1 MGNTLIPTDH
11 EPYLVHKDRQP
22 FRHGV
27 IFDDDDEWTRKE
39 KELV

>member
-11 EPYLVHKDRQP
+11 ELYRVSKDRQ
-22 FRHGV
+22 FVRHGV
-27 IFDDDDEWTRKE
+27 IFDDNDEWTRKE